1 MRARRGKVVA
11 WAMCILAGGYAAA
24 CASAPN
30 VISPLGAFLT
40 PTAST
45 GAPVPLRAD
54 PNARVI
60 LSDASS
66 LPAASFLPS
75 QAARGADLYA
85 RRCNSC
91 HGAGQLIGETFVQ
104 SWNNRRVYDLYTLV
118 RSTMPLSSPGGLKD
132 PEYLDIVAYLLQAN
146 KQAMTGSADSLK
158 ADSTSMRAT
167 RIAISF
173 Q

>member
-1 MRARRGKVVA
+1 MPVRFRKMVA
-11 WAMCILAGGYAAA
+11 WAMCVLAGGYAVG

-30 VISPLGAFLT
+30 LRTPLGAYLT
-40 PTAST
+40 PSAHT
-45 GAPVPLRAD
+45 GAPVALRAD

-60 LSDASS
+60 LSNASG

-75 QAARGADLYA
+75 QAARGADLFM

-91 HGAGQLIGETFVQ
+91 HGAGQLVGETFVQ

-146 KQAMTGSADSLK
+146 KQAMTGPADSLK
-158 ADSTSMRAT
+158 ADSASMRAT
-167 RIAISF
+167 RIAISM